1 MTQLRK
7 QYKKMNVPNKL
18 TLLRICLVPVFI
30 ILFYIYRET
39 YISGIVFVIAAA
51 TDSLDGYLAR
61 KNSQITTFG
70 KFVDPLAD
78 KILVLSALTIF
89 VEQSIIS
96 AVAVIIVIF
105 REFTI
110 SGFRLIAAQKG
121 ITIAAGFWGK
131 AKTAVQLIGIVIVL
145 FSYNIPKLNIMLNI
159 GIYTIYVSVAL
170 AVISLILYI
179 KENIGVFE
187 EINE

>member
-1 MTQLRK
+1 
-7 QYKKMNVPNKL
+7 MNVPNKL

-30 ILFYIYRET
+30 TLFYIYRET

-51 TDSLDGYLAR
+51 TDALDGYIAR
-61 KNSQITTFG
+61 KYSQITTFG

-145 FSYNIPKLNIMLNI
+145 FSYNIPALNSMLKI
-159 GIYTIYVSVAL
+159 GIYTIYISVAL
-170 AVISLILYI
+170 AIISLIVYI
-179 KENIGVFE
+179 NKNIGVLKE
-187 EINE
+187 TNE